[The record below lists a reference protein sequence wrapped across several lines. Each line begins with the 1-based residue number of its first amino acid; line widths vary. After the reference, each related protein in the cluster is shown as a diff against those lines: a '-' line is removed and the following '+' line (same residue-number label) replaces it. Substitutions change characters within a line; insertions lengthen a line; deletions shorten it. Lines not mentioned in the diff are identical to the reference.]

1 MDTKQFT
8 SKLHMGQKKITMKM
22 RVKYNEN
29 MTVEECILPNIKIYK
44 AMKIQDSTGTRDIQE
59 DAQRVI
65 CHRPNWRI
73 IKRINCGIVIQ

>member
-1 MDTKQFT
+1 
-8 SKLHMGQKKITMKM
+8 MKM
-22 RVKYNEN
+22 RVKCNEN
-29 MTVEECILPNIKIYK
+29 VTVEECILPNIKIYK
-44 AMKIQDSTGTRDIQE
+44 AMIIQDSTGTRDIHE